1 MYVCTNNTHQWHLA
15 DEGMQSFVG
24 YVVNKYFTCT
34 FQVISPPP
42 CHSITIDQS
51 LMIDNLISMGRGEG
65 CSRILALTDQLFG
78 ILFYSHS
85 VGFIFT
91 FCNMQCIL
99 NPVVDCVARLNE
111 LGYSFMKSSGQ
122 GIYLKKIYIPT
133 CITNML
139 PCKNG
144 MVYSRMIF

>member
-85 VGFIFT
+85 VGFVYIKSCGRFCCQIKWARIF
-91 FCNMQCIL
+91 FYEIL
-99 NPVVDCVARLNE
+99 RS
-111 LGYSFMKSSGQ
+111 GYLFKT
-122 GIYLKKIYIPT
+122 KIYT
-133 CITNML
+133 H
-139 PCKNG
+139 
-144 MVYSRMIF
+144 VYNKYAAL